1 MMLAYYPGCSLEGT
15 AGEYDRS
22 TRAVAQMLGVELKE
36 LDDWNCCGASS
47 AHCLDEELSVE
58 LPARNLRLLEKQD
71 SDLLVPCAACYSR
84 LKKAHKEL
92 LENDASSYEG
102 RNQVS
107 FLLDFLARKDIVEK
121 IRERVKMPLK
131 GLDVVCY
138 YGCLTVRPPKVTDIA
153 NYENPTH
160 MDRIVEALGATVLGW
175 SFKTDC
181 CGSGLA
187 LARDDLVVRLS
198 ARILDMAKE
207 AGAEAVVVACP
218 MCHANLDGRQKDMT
232 RTLGKEYGVPIY
244 YITELIG
251 LAFKSKEAGAWLGKH
266 LTDATQHLASKG
278 LL

>member
-15 AGEYDRS
+15 ASEYDRS
-22 TRAVAQMLGVELKE
+22 TRAVARSLGVELKE

-58 LPARNLRLLEKQD
+58 LPARNLRLLEKQEN
-71 SDLLVPCAACYSR
+71 DLLVPCAACYSR

-92 LENDASSYEG
+92 LRSDASSYEG
-102 RNQVS
+102 KHHVN
-107 FLLDFLARKDIVEK
+107 FLLDFLSRDDMVEK
-121 IRERVKMPLK
+121 IRERVERPLK

-138 YGCLTVRPPKVTDIA
+138 YGCLTVRPPKVTDVS

-160 MDRIVEALGATVLGW
+160 MDRVVEALGATVRPW

-198 ARILDMAKE
+198 ARILDMARE

-218 MCHANLDGRQKDMT
+218 MCHANLDGRQRDMT
-232 RTLGKEYGVPIY
+232 RTLGREYKVPVY

-251 LAFKSKEAGAWLGKH
+251 LAFRSDEAGSWLGKH
-266 LTDATQHLASKG
+266 LTESTQLLVSKG

>member
-1 MMLAYYPGCSLEGT
+1 MLAYYPGCSLEGT
-15 AGEYDRS
+15 ASEYDRS

-36 LDDWNCCGASS
+36 LDDWSCCGASS
-47 AHCLDEELSVE
+47 AHCLDEELSIE
-58 LPARNLRLLEKQD
+58 LPARNLWLLEKQE

-92 LENDASSYEG
+92 LESGESSYKG
-102 RNQVS
+102 RNRVS
-107 FLLDFLARKDIVEK
+107 FILDFLARDDMIEK
-121 IRERVKMPLK
+121 IRERVRRPLE
-131 GLDVVCY
+131 GLNVVCY
-138 YGCLTVRPPKVTDIA
+138 YGCLTVRPPGVTEVS

-160 MDRIVEALGATVLGW
+160 MDRIVEALGADVRPW
-175 SFKTDC
+175 SFKTEC

-218 MCHANLDGRQKDMT
+218 MCHANLDGRQRDMT
-232 RTLGKEYGVPIY
+232 RALGREYNVPVY

-251 LAFKSKEAGAWLGKH
+251 LAFKSDQAGSWLRKH
-266 LTDATQHLASKG
+266 LTESTQLPASKG